1 MVQFMRIKSKAPPL
15 QKSQEWGTQRIVSRC
30 TGELPGFRAPR
41 ATLFP
46 KKAGRVMLAPLS
58 LPKRF
63 KRVAEK
69 VSDEL
74 SNRAKRGIALRFE
87 FKKRGIPRF
96 ARFDKMS
103 GLPRPRKA
111 TMSAVEP
118 VPPPPPPQNLADATP
133 SIDKG
138 DARIG
143 ASALRKASVR
153 LIPLIAIAYGVAYTD
168 RVNISFAAL
177 QMNRDLH
184 FSASSYGLGAGLF
197 FLSYAACEIPSNL
210 LLYRFGAR
218 RWIARI
224 MFTWG
229 FLAMG
234 MMFVKTPLEF
244 YMVRFL
250 LGMAEAGFFPGV
262 VYYLSQWFPANV
274 RARTVSRFYVALPLS
289 SVFMGGLAG
298 TLLNL
303 QGRLGL
309 AGWQWLFLAE
319 GLPAVILSVVFLV
332 YLPNTP
338 AEASWLTAEERG
350 SLIEQ
355 LRADNDS
362 IGKSIGAGA
371 GKSTGDEHGESAL
384 RAILNPRV
392 WQLGIY
398 LLCIYIG
405 FYAFSFSAPVLIQQ
419 TTGLSN
425 TNVGFVIAVMGI
437 LGAFGLVLNGRHSDR
452 AGERYLHLVVPCVLI
467 AAAFVVGGLTVAPI
481 FAIPAYAIIFIG
493 FNATAGPSWA
503 IASSFLTGRSA
514 AAGIATANTIAIV
527 GGFLGPYWMGRAKDF
542 TGNYQTG
549 LVTLAVPAL
558 TGAAIVLFM
567 RHQASRTLG

>member
-1 MVQFMRIKSKAPPL
+1 MDS
-15 QKSQEWGTQRIVSRC
+15 GT
-30 TGELPGFRAPR
+30 
-41 ATLFP
+41 
-46 KKAGRVMLAPLS
+46 
-58 LPKRF
+58 
-63 KRVAEK
+63 
-69 VSDEL
+69 D
-74 SNRAKRGIALRFE
+74 
-87 FKKRGIPRF
+87 
-96 ARFDKMS
+96 
-103 GLPRPRKA
+103 
-111 TMSAVEP
+111 
-118 VPPPPPPQNLADATP
+118 
-133 SIDKG
+133 
-138 DARIG
+138 RIG

-229 FLAMG
+229 LLAMG
-234 MMFVKTPLEF
+234 MMFVKTPREF
-244 YMVRFL
+244 YIVRFL
-250 LGMAEAGFFPGV
+250 LGMSEAGFFPGV
-262 VYYLSQWFPANV
+262 VYYLSQWFPSNA

-298 TLLNL
+298 ALLNL

-319 GLPAVILSVVFLV
+319 GLPAVILSVIFFV

-338 AEASWLTAEERG
+338 GEAKWLTADERDWLVDRL
-350 SLIEQ
+350 S
-355 LRADNDS
+355 ADNS
-362 IGKSIGAGA
+362 AIAERHSEG
-371 GKSTGDEHGESAL
+371 AL

-419 TTGLSN
+419 ATGLSN
-425 TNVGFVIAVMGI
+425 TNVGFAIAIMGV
-437 LGAFGLVLNGRHSDR
+437 LGALGLVLNGQHSDR

-467 AAAFVVGGLTVAPI
+467 AAAFIVGGLTVAPI
-481 FAIPAYAIIFIG
+481 LAIPAYAIIFIG
-493 FNATAGPSWA
+493 FNSTAGPSWA

-514 AAGIATANTIAIV
+514 AAGIATANTIAII
-527 GGFLGPYWMGRAKDF
+527 GGFLGPYWMGRAKDL

-549 LVTLAVPAL
+549 LLTLAVPAL
-558 TGAAIVLFM
+558 VGASILLIM
-567 RHQASRTLG
+567 RHKVIGARDYCSTDFSLWISI

>member
-1 MVQFMRIKSKAPPL
+1 
-15 QKSQEWGTQRIVSRC
+15 
-30 TGELPGFRAPR
+30 
-41 ATLFP
+41 
-46 KKAGRVMLAPLS
+46 
-58 LPKRF
+58 
-63 KRVAEK
+63 
-69 VSDEL
+69 
-74 SNRAKRGIALRFE
+74 
-87 FKKRGIPRF
+87 
-96 ARFDKMS
+96 
-103 GLPRPRKA
+103 
-111 TMSAVEP
+111 MSAVKP
-118 VPPPPPPQNLADATP
+118 VPPPTSTRNLADVSSSSDSAD
-133 SIDKG
+133 DK
-138 DARIG
+138 IG

-184 FSASSYGLGAGLF
+184 FSASAYGLGAGLF

-224 MFTWG
+224 MITWG
-229 FLAMG
+229 LLAMG
-234 MMFVKTPLEF
+234 MMFVKTPREF
-244 YMVRFL
+244 YVVRFL

-262 VYYLSQWFPANV
+262 VYYLSQWFPANA

-298 TLLNL
+298 ALLSL
-303 QGRLGL
+303 QGRMGL

-319 GLPAVILSVVFLV
+319 GLPAVILSVIFLA

-338 AEASWLTAEERG
+338 AEAKWLTAKERDW
-350 SLIEQ
+350 LIEQ
-355 LRADNDS
+355 LRAGNET
-362 IGKSIGAGA
+362 IGDRHSEG
-371 GKSTGDEHGESAL
+371 AL

-419 TTGLSN
+419 ATGLSN
-425 TNVGFVIAVMGI
+425 TNVGFAIAIMGV
-437 LGAFGLVLNGRHSDR
+437 LGALSLVLNGQHSDR

-549 LVTLAVPAL
+549 LFTLAIPAL
-558 TGAAIVLFM
+558 AGAAILLFM
-567 RHQASRTLG
+567 RHQAMRSQ

>member
-1 MVQFMRIKSKAPPL
+1 
-15 QKSQEWGTQRIVSRC
+15 
-30 TGELPGFRAPR
+30 
-41 ATLFP
+41 
-46 KKAGRVMLAPLS
+46 
-58 LPKRF
+58 
-63 KRVAEK
+63 
-69 VSDEL
+69 
-74 SNRAKRGIALRFE
+74 
-87 FKKRGIPRF
+87 
-96 ARFDKMS
+96 
-103 GLPRPRKA
+103 
-111 TMSAVEP
+111 MSAVEP
-118 VPPPPPPQNLADATP
+118 VPTSTPMESLTDA
-133 SIDKG
+133 SSSFDKE
-138 DARIG
+138 DASVG

-210 LLYRFGAR
+210 LLYRFGAS

-234 MMFVKTPLEF
+234 MIFVKTPTEF
-244 YMVRFL
+244 YIVRFL

-262 VYYLSQWFPANV
+262 VFYLSQWFPANV

-298 TLLNL
+298 VLLNL
-303 QGRLGL
+303 QGRMGL

-319 GLPAVILSVVFLV
+319 GLPAVILSVIFLA

-338 AEASWLTAEERG
+338 SEAKWLTAEERDW
-350 SLIEQ
+350 LVDQ
-355 LRADNDS
+355 LRADNS
-362 IGKSIGAGA
+362 AIGEGHAQG
-371 GKSTGDEHGESAL
+371 AL

-419 TTGLSN
+419 ATGLSN
-425 TNVGFVIAVMGI
+425 TNVGFAIAVMGL
-437 LGAFGLVLNGRHSDR
+437 LGALGLVLNGQHSDR
-452 AGERYLHLVVPCVLI
+452 AGERYMHLVVPCLLI

-481 FAIPAYAIIFIG
+481 FALPAYAIIFVA

-503 IASSFLTGRSA
+503 IASSFLTGKSA

-542 TGNYQTG
+542 TGNYQSG
-549 LVTLAVPAL
+549 LLTLALPAMAGVGIL
-558 TGAAIVLFM
+558 LVM
-567 RHQASRTLG
+567 RRNVMRSM

>member
-1 MVQFMRIKSKAPPL
+1 
-15 QKSQEWGTQRIVSRC
+15 
-30 TGELPGFRAPR
+30 
-41 ATLFP
+41 
-46 KKAGRVMLAPLS
+46 
-58 LPKRF
+58 
-63 KRVAEK
+63 
-69 VSDEL
+69 
-74 SNRAKRGIALRFE
+74 
-87 FKKRGIPRF
+87 
-96 ARFDKMS
+96 
-103 GLPRPRKA
+103 
-111 TMSAVEP
+111 MSAVEP
-118 VPPPPPPQNLADATP
+118 VPSPTPTRNLADAP
-133 SIDKG
+133 SSTESGED
-138 DARIG
+138 RIG

-184 FSASSYGLGAGLF
+184 FSASAYGLGAGLF

-229 FLAMG
+229 LLAMG
-234 MMFVKTPLEF
+234 MMFVKTPLQF
-244 YMVRFL
+244 YAVRFL
-250 LGMAEAGFFPGV
+250 LGMSEAGFFPGV
-262 VYYLSQWFPANV
+262 VYYLSQWFPANA
-274 RARTVSRFYVALPLS
+274 RARTVSGFYVALPLS
-289 SVFMGGLAG
+289 SVFMGVLAG
-298 TLLNL
+298 ALLNL
-303 QGRLGL
+303 QGRLSL

-319 GLPAVILSVVFLV
+319 GLPAVILSVAFLF

-338 AEASWLTAEERG
+338 AEANWLTTEERDW
-350 SLIEQ
+350 LVDQ
-355 LRADNDS
+355 LRAGNSS
-362 IGKSIGAGA
+362 IGERHAEG
-371 GKSTGDEHGESAL
+371 AL

-419 TTGLSN
+419 ATGLNN
-425 TNVGFVIAVMGI
+425 TNVGFAIAIMGI
-437 LGAFGLVLNGRHSDR
+437 LGALGLVLNGHHSDR
-452 AGERYLHLVVPCVLI
+452 AGERYWHLIVPCLLI

-481 FAIPAYAIIFIG
+481 FAIPAYAIIFVA

-503 IASSFLTGRSA
+503 IASSFLTGRSS

-527 GGFLGPYWMGRAKDF
+527 GGFVGPYWMGRAKDF

-549 LVTLAVPAL
+549 LLTLAIPAFA
-558 TGAAIVLFM
+558 GAAILLFM
-567 RHQASRTLG
+567 RHRAELQK

>member
-1 MVQFMRIKSKAPPL
+1 
-15 QKSQEWGTQRIVSRC
+15 
-30 TGELPGFRAPR
+30 
-41 ATLFP
+41 
-46 KKAGRVMLAPLS
+46 
-58 LPKRF
+58 
-63 KRVAEK
+63 
-69 VSDEL
+69 
-74 SNRAKRGIALRFE
+74 
-87 FKKRGIPRF
+87 
-96 ARFDKMS
+96 
-103 GLPRPRKA
+103 
-111 TMSAVEP
+111 MSAVEQ
-118 VPPPPPPQNLADATP
+118 VPPHTPSSSLADA
-133 SIDKG
+133 SSALQKRD
-138 DARIG
+138 DSIG
-143 ASALRKASVR
+143 ASALRKASLR
-153 LIPLIAIAYGVAYTD
+153 LIPLIGIAYGVAYTD

-234 MMFVKTPLEF
+234 MMLVKTPLEF
-244 YMVRFL
+244 YAVRFL

-262 VYYLSQWFPANV
+262 VYYLSQWFPASV

-289 SVFMGGLAG
+289 SVFMGALAG
-298 TLLNL
+298 ALLGL

-319 GLPAVILSVVFLV
+319 GFPAVILSAIFLA

-338 AEASWLTAEERG
+338 GEAKWLTSAERDW
-350 SLIEQ
+350 LIER
-355 LRADNDS
+355 LRADNQS
-362 IGKSIGAGA
+362 IGESVGAA
-371 GKSTGDEHGESAL
+371 GGGQRHGEGEGAWS
-384 RAILNPRV
+384 AILNPHV
-392 WQLGIY
+392 WQLGMF

-419 TTGLSN
+419 ATGLSN
-425 TNVGFVIAVMGI
+425 TNVGFAIAVMGI
-437 LGAFGLVLNGRHSDR
+437 LGALGLVLNGQHSDR
-452 AGERYLHLVVPCVLI
+452 GGERYLHLIVPCVLI
-467 AAAFVVGGLTVAPI
+467 AAAFVVGGLTVAPV
-481 FAIPAYAIIFIG
+481 FAIPAYAIIFVA
-493 FNATAGPSWA
+493 FNATAGPAWA

-549 LVTLAVPAL
+549 LLTLAVPAFAGVGIL
-558 TGAAIVLFM
+558 LSMRQQAA
-567 RHQASRTLG
+567 RAK

>member
-1 MVQFMRIKSKAPPL
+1 
-15 QKSQEWGTQRIVSRC
+15 
-30 TGELPGFRAPR
+30 
-41 ATLFP
+41 
-46 KKAGRVMLAPLS
+46 
-58 LPKRF
+58 
-63 KRVAEK
+63 
-69 VSDEL
+69 
-74 SNRAKRGIALRFE
+74 
-87 FKKRGIPRF
+87 
-96 ARFDKMS
+96 
-103 GLPRPRKA
+103 
-111 TMSAVEP
+111 MSAVEP
-118 VPPPPPPQNLADATP
+118 LSPPTPPRNVAAAL
-133 SIDKG
+133 SSMDKG
-138 DARIG
+138 HTIS

-244 YMVRFL
+244 YAVRFL

-262 VYYLSQWFPANV
+262 VFYLSQWFPSNV

-298 TLLNL
+298 ALLNL
-303 QGRLGL
+303 QGRMGL

-319 GLPAVILSVVFLV
+319 GFPAVLLSVVFLV

-338 AEASWLTAEERG
+338 AEAKWLSAEERNW
-350 SLIEQ
+350 LIEQ
-355 LRADNDS
+355 LRADNSS
-362 IGKSIGAGA
+362 IGEQHAEG
-371 GKSTGDEHGESAL
+371 AL

-392 WQLGIY
+392 WQLGLY

-405 FYAFSFSAPVLIQQ
+405 FYAFSFSAPLLIQQ
-419 TTGLSN
+419 VTGFSN
-425 TNVGFVIAVMGI
+425 TNVGFAIAIMGL
-437 LGAFGLVLNGRHSDR
+437 LGALGLVLNGMHSDR
-452 AGERYLHLVVPCVLI
+452 AGERYWHIFVPCILI
-467 AAAFVVGGLTVAPI
+467 AAAFVVGGLTVAPLL
-481 FAIPAYAIIFIG
+481 AIPAYAIVFVA

-503 IASSFLTGRSA
+503 IASSFLTGKSA

-542 TGNYQTG
+542 TGNYQSG
-549 LVTLAVPAL
+549 LLTLAIPAIA
-558 TGAAIVLFM
+558 GAAIVLVM
-567 RHQASRTLG
+567 RSQAIRTGKE

>member
-1 MVQFMRIKSKAPPL
+1 MLS
-15 QKSQEWGTQRIVSRC
+15 SQCLLPHHQETLLTASSSMDAGT
-30 TGELPGFRAPR
+30 
-41 ATLFP
+41 
-46 KKAGRVMLAPLS
+46 
-58 LPKRF
+58 
-63 KRVAEK
+63 
-69 VSDEL
+69 D
-74 SNRAKRGIALRFE
+74 
-87 FKKRGIPRF
+87 
-96 ARFDKMS
+96 
-103 GLPRPRKA
+103 
-111 TMSAVEP
+111 
-118 VPPPPPPQNLADATP
+118 
-133 SIDKG
+133 
-138 DARIG
+138 RIG

-229 FLAMG
+229 LLAMC

-244 YMVRFL
+244 YAVRFL

-262 VYYLSQWFPANV
+262 VFYLSQWFPSNA

-298 TLLNL
+298 ALLNL

-319 GLPAVILSVVFLV
+319 GLPAVILSVIFLA

-338 AEASWLTAEERG
+338 AEAKWLTGEERDWL
-350 SLIEQ
+350 SNQ
-355 LRADNDS
+355 LRAENAA
-362 IGKSIGAGA
+362 IG
-371 GKSTGDEHGESAL
+371 EHHAEGVF

-392 WQLGIY
+392 WQLGIF

-419 TTGLSN
+419 ATGLSN
-425 TNVGFVIAVMGI
+425 TNVGFAIAIMGV
-437 LGAFGLVLNGRHSDR
+437 LGALGLVLNGQHSDH
-452 AGERYLHLVVPCVLI
+452 AGERYLHLVVPCILI

-527 GGFLGPYWMGRAKDF
+527 GGFLGPYWMGRAKDL

-549 LVTLAVPAL
+549 LLTLAVPAL
-558 TGAAIVLFM
+558 VGAAILLIM
-567 RHQASRTLG
+567 RHKVIGARD

>member
-1 MVQFMRIKSKAPPL
+1 
-15 QKSQEWGTQRIVSRC
+15 
-30 TGELPGFRAPR
+30 
-41 ATLFP
+41 
-46 KKAGRVMLAPLS
+46 
-58 LPKRF
+58 
-63 KRVAEK
+63 
-69 VSDEL
+69 
-74 SNRAKRGIALRFE
+74 
-87 FKKRGIPRF
+87 
-96 ARFDKMS
+96 
-103 GLPRPRKA
+103 
-111 TMSAVEP
+111 MSAVEP
-118 VPPPPPPQNLADATP
+118 VPPPTPKEILADASSST
-133 SIDKG
+133 DKG
-138 DARIG
+138 TDSIG

-229 FLAMG
+229 LLAMG
-234 MMFVKTPLEF
+234 MMLVKTPREF
-244 YMVRFL
+244 YIVRFL

-262 VYYLSQWFPANV
+262 IFYLSQWFPANV

-298 TLLNL
+298 ALLNL

-319 GLPAVILSVVFLV
+319 GFPAVILSVAFLV

-338 AEASWLTAEERG
+338 AEAKWLTAGERDW
-350 SLIEQ
+350 LLDQ
-355 LRADNDS
+355 LRADNS
-362 IGKSIGAGA
+362 AIG
-371 GKSTGDEHGESAL
+371 ERHGEGVF

-392 WQLGIY
+392 WQLGMF

-419 TTGLSN
+419 VTGLGN
-425 TNVGFVIAVMGI
+425 TSVGFVIAIMGV
-437 LGAFGLVLNGRHSDR
+437 LGALGLVFNGQHSDR
-452 AGERYLHLVVPCVLI
+452 AGERYLHLVVPSLLI

-481 FAIPAYAIIFIG
+481 FAIPAYAIVFIG

-503 IASSFLTGRSA
+503 IASSFLTGKSA
-514 AAGIATANTIAIV
+514 AAGIATANTIAIM
-527 GGFLGPYWMGRAKDF
+527 GGFIGPYWMGHARDF
-542 TGNYQTG
+542 TGNYQSG
-549 LVTLAVPAL
+549 LLTLAVPTFA
-558 TGAAIVLFM
+558 GVAILLVM
-567 RHQASRTLG
+567 RHQATRSK

>member
-1 MVQFMRIKSKAPPL
+1 
-15 QKSQEWGTQRIVSRC
+15 
-30 TGELPGFRAPR
+30 
-41 ATLFP
+41 
-46 KKAGRVMLAPLS
+46 
-58 LPKRF
+58 
-63 KRVAEK
+63 
-69 VSDEL
+69 
-74 SNRAKRGIALRFE
+74 
-87 FKKRGIPRF
+87 
-96 ARFDKMS
+96 
-103 GLPRPRKA
+103 
-111 TMSAVEP
+111 MSAVEP
-118 VPPPPPPQNLADATP
+118 VPPPTPPRNLADATA
-133 SIDKG
+133 STNEADN
-138 DARIG
+138 RIG
-143 ASALRKASVR
+143 SAALRKASVR

-229 FLAMG
+229 LLAMG
-234 MMFVKTPLEF
+234 MMFVRTPREF
-244 YMVRFL
+244 YIVRFL
-250 LGMAEAGFFPGV
+250 LGMSEAGFFPGV
-262 VYYLSQWFPANV
+262 VYYLSQWFPANA

-298 TLLNL
+298 ALLNL

-319 GLPAVILSVVFLV
+319 GLPAVILSVIFFV

-338 AEASWLTAEERG
+338 GEAKWLTAGEQAW
-350 SLIEQ
+350 LLNQ
-355 LRADNDS
+355 LRVDNS
-362 IGKSIGAGA
+362 AIGERHSEGVF
-371 GKSTGDEHGESAL
+371 

-419 TTGLSN
+419 STGLSN
-425 TNVGFVIAVMGI
+425 TNVGWAIAIFGI
-437 LGAFGLVLNGRHSDR
+437 LGALGLVLNGQHSDR

-467 AAAFVVGGLTVAPI
+467 AAAFIVGGLTVAPI
-481 FAIPAYAIIFIG
+481 FAIPAYAIIFVG

-503 IASSFLTGRSA
+503 IASGLLTGKSS
-514 AAGIATANTIAIV
+514 AAGIATANTIAII
-527 GGFLGPYWMGRAKDF
+527 GGFVGPYWMGRARDF
-542 TGNYQTG
+542 TGNYQAG
-549 LVTLAVPAL
+549 LLTLAVPAIA
-558 TGAAIVLFM
+558 GAAILLVM
-567 RHQASRTLG
+567 RRQAIRK

>member
-1 MVQFMRIKSKAPPL
+1 MDKSDN
-15 QKSQEWGTQRIVSRC
+15 W
-30 TGELPGFRAPR
+30 
-41 ATLFP
+41 
-46 KKAGRVMLAPLS
+46 
-58 LPKRF
+58 
-63 KRVAEK
+63 
-69 VSDEL
+69 
-74 SNRAKRGIALRFE
+74 
-87 FKKRGIPRF
+87 
-96 ARFDKMS
+96 
-103 GLPRPRKA
+103 
-111 TMSAVEP
+111 
-118 VPPPPPPQNLADATP
+118 
-133 SIDKG
+133 
-138 DARIG
+138 IG
-143 ASALRKASVR
+143 NSALRKASVR
-153 LIPLIAIAYGVAYTD
+153 LIPLIGIAYGVAYTD

-234 MMFVKTPLEF
+234 MMFMKTPLEF
-244 YMVRFL
+244 YIVRFL

-262 VYYLSQWFPANV
+262 VFYLSQWFPANV

-298 TLLNL
+298 ALLDL

-319 GLPAVILSVVFLV
+319 GLPAVILSVIFLA

-338 AEASWLTAEERG
+338 AEAKWLTTEEREW
-350 SLIEQ
+350 LVNQ
-355 LRADNDS
+355 LRADNS
-362 IGKSIGAGA
+362 AIGERHSEGVF
-371 GKSTGDEHGESAL
+371 

-392 WQLGIY
+392 WQLGIF

-419 TTGLSN
+419 ATGISN
-425 TNVGFVIAVMGI
+425 ANVGFVIAIMGI
-437 LGAFGLVLNGRHSDR
+437 LGAFAMVLNGQHSDR
-452 AGERYLHLVVPCVLI
+452 AGERYLHLVVPCLLI

-481 FAIPAYAIIFIG
+481 FAIPAYAIVFIG
-493 FNATAGPSWA
+493 FNATGGPSWA

-514 AAGIATANTIAIV
+514 AAGIATANTIAIM

-542 TGNYQTG
+542 TGNYQSG
-549 LVTLAVPAL
+549 LLTLAVPTVA
-558 TGAAIVLFM
+558 GAAIVLFM
-567 RHQASRTLG
+567 RRQFIRK

>member
-1 MVQFMRIKSKAPPL
+1 
-15 QKSQEWGTQRIVSRC
+15 
-30 TGELPGFRAPR
+30 
-41 ATLFP
+41 
-46 KKAGRVMLAPLS
+46 
-58 LPKRF
+58 
-63 KRVAEK
+63 
-69 VSDEL
+69 
-74 SNRAKRGIALRFE
+74 
-87 FKKRGIPRF
+87 
-96 ARFDKMS
+96 
-103 GLPRPRKA
+103 
-111 TMSAVEP
+111 MSAVEP
-118 VPPPPPPQNLADATP
+118 VPPPSPPGNLADASSSMDEGT
-133 SIDKG
+133 D
-138 DARIG
+138 RIG

-168 RVNISFAAL
+168 RVNISCAAL

-229 FLAMG
+229 LLAMG

-244 YMVRFL
+244 YAVRFL

-262 VYYLSQWFPANV
+262 VFYLSQWFPSNA

-298 TLLNL
+298 ALLNL

-319 GLPAVILSVVFLV
+319 GLPAVILSVIFLA

-338 AEASWLTAEERG
+338 AEAKWLTAEERDWL
-350 SLIEQ
+350 SNQ
-355 LRADNDS
+355 LRADNS
-362 IGKSIGAGA
+362 AIGERHSEG
-371 GKSTGDEHGESAL
+371 AL

-392 WQLGIY
+392 WQLGIF

-419 TTGLSN
+419 ITGHSN
-425 TNVGFVIAVMGI
+425 TNVGFVIAIMGV
-437 LGAFGLVLNGRHSDR
+437 LGAFGMVLNGQHSDR
-452 AGERYLHLVVPCVLI
+452 AGERYLHLVVPCLLI
-467 AAAFVVGGLTVAPI
+467 AAAFVAGGLTVAPI

-493 FNATAGPSWA
+493 FNATGGPSWA
-503 IASSFLTGRSA
+503 IASSFLTGKSA

-527 GGFLGPYWMGRAKDF
+527 GGFLGPYWMGLAKDF
-542 TGNYQTG
+542 TGNYQSG
-549 LVTLAVPAL
+549 LLTLAVPAIA
-558 TGAAIVLFM
+558 GAAIVLYM
-567 RHQASRTLG
+567 RHQAIRDRYRQ

>member
-1 MVQFMRIKSKAPPL
+1 MDQ
-15 QKSQEWGTQRIVSRC
+15 
-30 TGELPGFRAPR
+30 
-41 ATLFP
+41 
-46 KKAGRVMLAPLS
+46 
-58 LPKRF
+58 
-63 KRVAEK
+63 
-69 VSDEL
+69 
-74 SNRAKRGIALRFE
+74 
-87 FKKRGIPRF
+87 
-96 ARFDKMS
+96 
-103 GLPRPRKA
+103 
-111 TMSAVEP
+111 
-118 VPPPPPPQNLADATP
+118 
-133 SIDKG
+133 G
-138 DARIG
+138 DNRIG
-143 ASALRKASVR
+143 DSALRKASVR

-210 LLYRFGAR
+210 LLYRFGAS

-229 FLAMG
+229 LLAMG

-244 YMVRFL
+244 YIVRFL

-262 VYYLSQWFPANV
+262 IFYLSQWFPANV

-298 TLLNL
+298 ALLNL

-319 GLPAVILSVVFLV
+319 GLPAVILSVAFLL

-338 AEASWLTAEERG
+338 AEAKWLTAEERDW
-350 SLIEQ
+350 LLDQ
-355 LRADNDS
+355 LRADNS
-362 IGKSIGAGA
+362 AIGERHAEGVF
-371 GKSTGDEHGESAL
+371 

-392 WQLGIY
+392 WQLGIF

-419 TTGLSN
+419 ATSLSN
-425 TNVGFVIAVMGI
+425 TNVGFVIAIMGI
-437 LGAFGLVLNGRHSDR
+437 LGAFGMVLNGLHSDR
-452 AGERYLHLVVPCVLI
+452 AGERYLHLVVPCLLI
-467 AAAFVVGGLTVAPI
+467 AAAFVVGGFTVAPI

-493 FNATAGPSWA
+493 FNATGGPSWA
-503 IASSFLTGRSA
+503 IASSFLTGKSA
-514 AAGIATANTIAIV
+514 AAGIATANTIAII

-542 TGNYQTG
+542 TGNYQSG
-549 LVTLAVPAL
+549 LLTLAVPAIA
-558 TGAAIVLFM
+558 GAAIVLVM
-567 RHQASRTLG
+567 RQNGIHK

>member
-1 MVQFMRIKSKAPPL
+1 M
-15 QKSQEWGTQRIVSRC
+15 
-30 TGELPGFRAPR
+30 
-41 ATLFP
+41 
-46 KKAGRVMLAPLS
+46 
-58 LPKRF
+58 
-63 KRVAEK
+63 
-69 VSDEL
+69 
-74 SNRAKRGIALRFE
+74 
-87 FKKRGIPRF
+87 
-96 ARFDKMS
+96 
-103 GLPRPRKA
+103 
-111 TMSAVEP
+111 
-118 VPPPPPPQNLADATP
+118 
-133 SIDKG
+133 
-138 DARIG
+138 
-143 ASALRKASVR
+143 R

-224 MFTWG
+224 MITWG
-229 FLAMG
+229 LLAMG
-234 MMFVKTPLEF
+234 MMFVKTPVEF
-244 YMVRFL
+244 YVVRFL

-298 TLLNL
+298 ALLNL

-319 GLPAVILSVVFLV
+319 GLPAVILSVIFLA

-338 AEASWLTAEERG
+338 AEAKWLTAEERDW
-350 SLIEQ
+350 LIDR
-355 LRADNDS
+355 LRAENS
-362 IGKSIGAGA
+362 AIGERHSEG
-371 GKSTGDEHGESAL
+371 AL

-405 FYAFSFSAPVLIQQ
+405 FYAFSFSAPILIQQ
-419 TTGLSN
+419 ATGMNN
-425 TNVGFVIAVMGI
+425 TNVGFAIAIMGV
-437 LGAFGLVLNGRHSDR
+437 LGALGLVLNGQHSDR
-452 AGERYLHLVVPCVLI
+452 AGERYLHLVVPCLLI

-503 IASSFLTGRSA
+503 IASSFLTGKSS

-542 TGNYQTG
+542 TGNYQSG
-549 LVTLAVPAL
+549 LLTLAIPAVA
-558 TGAAIVLFM
+558 GAAIVLYM
-567 RHQASRTLG
+567 RHQVMRSQSR

>member
-1 MVQFMRIKSKAPPL
+1 MEMP
-15 QKSQEWGTQRIVSRC
+15 
-30 TGELPGFRAPR
+30 
-41 ATLFP
+41 
-46 KKAGRVMLAPLS
+46 
-58 LPKRF
+58 
-63 KRVAEK
+63 
-69 VSDEL
+69 
-74 SNRAKRGIALRFE
+74 
-87 FKKRGIPRF
+87 
-96 ARFDKMS
+96 
-103 GLPRPRKA
+103 
-111 TMSAVEP
+111 SASSFLVKER
-118 VPPPPPPQNLADATP
+118 DT
-133 SIDKG
+133 
-138 DARIG
+138 IG

-153 LIPLIAIAYGVAYTD
+153 LTPLIAIAYGVAYTD

-234 MMFVKTPLEF
+234 MMFVKTPREF
-244 YMVRFL
+244 YVVRFL

-262 VYYLSQWFPANV
+262 VFYLSQWFPANV

-298 TLLNL
+298 ALLNL
-303 QGRLGL
+303 QGRMGL

-319 GLPAVILSVVFLV
+319 GLPAVLLSVVFLA

-338 AEASWLTAEERG
+338 SEAKWLSAEERDW
-350 SLIEQ
+350 LIER
-355 LRADNDS
+355 LRADNVS
-362 IGKSIGAGA
+362 IGRSNGE
-371 GKSTGDEHGESAL
+371 STGELHGEGAL

-392 WQLGIY
+392 WQLGLY

-419 TTGLSN
+419 VTGFSN
-425 TNVGFVIAVMGI
+425 TKVGFAIAVMGM
-437 LGAFGLVLNGRHSDR
+437 LGALGLVLNGMHSDR
-452 AGERYLHLVVPCVLI
+452 AGERYWHILVPCLLI
-467 AAAFVVGGLTVAPI
+467 AAAFVVGGLTVAPLL
-481 FAIPAYAIIFIG
+481 AIPAYSIVFVA

-503 IASSFLTGRSA
+503 IASSFLTGKSA

-527 GGFLGPYWMGRAKDF
+527 GGFLGPYWMGLAKDF
-542 TGNYQTG
+542 TGNYQSG
-549 LVTLAVPAL
+549 LLTLAVPAIV
-558 TGAAIVLFM
+558 GGGIVLVM
-567 RHQASRTLG
+567 RREVR